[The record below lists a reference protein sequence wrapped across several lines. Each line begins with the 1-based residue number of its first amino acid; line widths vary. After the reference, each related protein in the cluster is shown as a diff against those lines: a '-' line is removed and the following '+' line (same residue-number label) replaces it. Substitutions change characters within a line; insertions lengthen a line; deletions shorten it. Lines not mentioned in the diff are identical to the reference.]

1 MHYSTKRRAGI
12 AALVVSTTAATLTS
26 CGASSSSSQSGGTSG
41 PSSAPWSQVKVDTK
55 IKAEFPQKV
64 QQAGSLNVAAD
75 ASYAPDEF
83 FGPDNKT
90 IIGMGADLA
99 HALSAVTGID
109 FKLTNVTFDA
119 IIPGIQA
126 GRYDAAISSMT
137 DLKAREA
144 KVDFVDYYNAGTI
157 FMVRSSGSLNITSL
171 GQLCGL
177 TVATERGTTEQIDA
191 TNQSKACTQAG
202 KKPVD
207 VLTFPDQNEV
217 NLALSTGR
225 AQVVTADSPVGA
237 YQVQLSKGKFKVT
250 GEYGIA
256 PYGIALPKNSGMVKP
271 LESALTALIADGVYT
286 KILDKWSLQK
296 GAITAPTLNGAVS

>member
-1 MHYSTKRRAGI
+1 MSPTVLWRTCA
-12 AALVVSTTAATLTS
+12 AALAVSTAAALTS
-26 CGASSSSSQSGGTSG
+26 CGSSSSSSATGGTSD
-41 PSSAPWSQVKVDTK
+41 SASQPWSKLKVDPK
-55 IKAEFPQKV
+55 IKAEFPEKV

-83 FGPDNKT
+83 FGTDNKT

-99 HALSAVTGID
+99 HALSAITGID
-109 FKLTNVTFDA
+109 FNMTNSTFDA

-126 GRYDAAISSMT
+126 GRFDAAISSMT
-137 DLKAREA
+137 DLKEREA
-144 KVDFVDYYNAGTI
+144 KVDFVDYFNAGTI
-157 FMVRSSGSLNITSL
+157 FMVNSSGDLDISKLD
-171 GQLCGL
+171 QLCGL

-191 TNQSKACTQAG
+191 TNQSKACTDAG
-202 KKPVD
+202 KKAVN

-225 AQVVTADSPVGA
+225 ADVVTADSPVGA

-256 PYGIALPKNSGMVKP
+256 PYGIALPKNSGMVQP
-271 LESALTALIADGVYT
+271 LESALTALIADGVYG

-296 GAITAPTLNGAVS
+296 GAIQAPALNGAVS